1 MDRKNFLKT
10 LAIIPFAGY
19 TMKLSQ
25 FDTFTNSLNSTDTM
39 PLLFAGHGSPMNAI
53 EQNEFTEKWAELGNT
68 LPVPRAILCIS
79 AHWETQGTYI
89 TAMEKPRTI
98 HDFGGFPEELFAVE
112 YPAPGDP
119 RLASET
125 ASLFEDNKAGLDLKW
140 GLDHGTWSVVKNM
153 YPEANV
159 PVIQM
164 SLDYTKSPAE
174 HYQLARQISVLR
186 KKGILIMGS
195 GNMVHNLGMLDW
207 QHPDSGSDWALE
219 ANELFKKLILENGDH
234 KLIDYRSLGK
244 AVQLA
249 VPSPEHYLPLLY
261 ILGLKD
267 TNDRIS
273 FFNDKAVMGSLTM
286 TSLQIE
292 NR

>member
-25 FDTFTNSLNSTDTM
+25 FETITNSLNSTETM

-53 EQNEFTEKWAELGNT
+53 EQNEFTEKWSELGKT
-68 LPVPRAILCIS
+68 LPLPKAIICIS
-79 AHWETQGTYI
+79 AHWETKGTFL

-98 HDFGGFPEELFAVE
+98 HDFGGFPKELYSVE

-119 RLASET
+119 RLASE
-125 ASLFEDNKAGLDLKW
+125 ASSLLADHEAGLDLKW
-140 GLDHGTWSVVKNM
+140 GLDHGTWSVVRNI
-153 YPEANV
+153 YPEADI

-164 SLDYTKSPAE
+164 SLDYTKSAAE
-174 HYQLARQISVLR
+174 HYQLARHLAVLR

-195 GNMVHNLGMLDW
+195 GNMVHNLGMLNW
-207 QHPDSGSDWALE
+207 QNPDSGSDWALE
-219 ANELFKKLILENGDH
+219 ANDLFKKLIMENGDK
-234 KLIDYRSLGK
+234 KLIDYQSLGK

-249 VPSPEHYLPLLY
+249 VPTPEHYLPLLY
-261 ILGLKD
+261 ILGLKES
-267 TNDRIS
+267 NDRIS

-286 TSLQIE
+286 TSVLIG
-292 NR
+292 N